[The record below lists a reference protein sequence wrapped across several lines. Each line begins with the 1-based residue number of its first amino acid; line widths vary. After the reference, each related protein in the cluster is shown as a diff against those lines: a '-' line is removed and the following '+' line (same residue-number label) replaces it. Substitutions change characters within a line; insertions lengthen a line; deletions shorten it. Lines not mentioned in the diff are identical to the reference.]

1 MANQL
6 PEVMPQVQS
15 MPTTGWFC
23 QTGGNARLRVTQNT
37 SAIATEGV
45 YNVKGVPGHTHNSSA
60 VVSVDADY
68 TKYRDSE
75 INVPANVWAVGAI
88 NMPAG
93 LLTDSE
99 EPDNADERYDRA
111 IEKWG
116 ADEIHRRDPD
126 PGRPQ
131 GAAGH
136 AHH

>member
-1 MANQL
+1 
-6 PEVMPQVQS
+6 

-68 TKYRDSE
+68 TKHRDSA
-75 INVPANVWAVGAI
+75 IDVPANVWAVGAI
-88 NMPAG
+88 NIPAG

-99 EPDNADERYDRA
+99 EPDNAEERYDRA
-111 IEKWG
+111 IEKCVG
-116 ADEIHRRDPD
+116 
-126 PGRPQ
+126 
-131 GAAGH
+131 
-136 AHH
+136 